1 MSSRAFVGI
10 LNTTGVGLGYGS
22 ATATKKG
29 TAMASAQHHLNIF
42 TFWRA
47 NLANSCLAGFI
58 GFLLFGICTL
68 CLPGNL
74 LAQEKRSPAI
84 MPLPAHVMQGEGE
97 FLIDG
102 YFGIALKGYK
112 EARLER
118 AQQSFLDTLS
128 RETGIPLWRQAILNP
143 PHFIVQTAGP
153 SAAAQQLGE
162 DESYHLEIST
172 TDVQLT
178 APNPIGVLRG
188 LQTFLQLVRITPR
201 GFSVPVVTIDDKPRF
216 PWRGLLIDSGHRF
229 VHISAIKRNLD
240 GMEAVKLNVF
250 HWRFADN
257 QGFHIESKK
266 FPLLQEKGSGGFY
279 YSQDEVREIIAYAS
293 DRGIRVVPEFDMP
306 CHTTSWFL
314 GYPDLASSQ
323 DPSRSSAIDPTRES
337 TYKFLAEFIDEMAA
351 LFPDSYFHAG
361 GDECDVKEWED
372 NPRIQDFMRAHA
384 IKDGEALQV
393 LFTAKIQKIIAG
405 RKKIMVGWD
414 EVLQPNTPKDVVIQS
429 WRGPNSLAE
438 AARNGY
444 RGVLSSGYYIDLN
457 QSAAEHYLVDPLGD
471 SAATLTSDQKARVL
485 GGEATMWTDI
495 VSDENM
501 DNRVWPRTAAIAER
515 LWSPQQVQDV
525 DSMYQ
530 RLAIISQI
538 LGYYGLRHR
547 LITDEMLQ
555 RMSGEPDPAPLRVL
569 AAVVQPPRLYE
580 RQQLRTFGDF
590 TPLNRLDD
598 AVPPESDTAREFNG
612 IAKRIASG
620 KATPQEWQQ
629 AREWLALW
637 RDNDAKL
644 QPVLRR
650 SYLTEDLAPVSHNLS
665 QVAKIGLQA
674 LDDLQ
679 ENRPVSAEARQ
690 QSIEFLK
697 SSAKPQ
703 AVLLLMVVPSVELL
717 VQATRTK

>member
-1 MSSRAFVGI
+1 LAHSR
-10 LNTTGVGLGYGS
+10 
-22 ATATKKG
+22 
-29 TAMASAQHHLNIF
+29 
-42 TFWRA
+42 
-47 NLANSCLAGFI
+47 LAGLM
-58 GFLLFGICTL
+58 GLLLLAFCTFVVAGDL
-68 CLPGNL
+68 R
-74 LAQEKRSPAI
+74 AQEKGSLLV
-84 MPLPAHVMQGEGE
+84 MPLPAHVVLGEGE

-102 YFGIALKGYK
+102 HFGISLKGYK
-112 EARLER
+112 EPRLEQ
-118 AQQSFLDTLS
+118 AQHRFLERLS
-128 RETGIPLWRQAILNP
+128 QETGIPLWREAILNP
-143 PHFIVQTAGP
+143 PHFIIQTAGP
-153 SAAAQQLGE
+153 SEPTQQLGE
-162 DESYHLEIST
+162 DESYHIEIST
-172 TDVQLT
+172 TDVLLT

-188 LQTFLQLVRITPR
+188 LQTFLQLVRITPSA
-201 GFSVPVVTIDDKPRF
+201 FSVPVVTINDQPRF

-279 YSQDEVREIIAYAS
+279 YSQDEVREIIAYAR

-314 GYPDLASSQ
+314 GYPDLASGQ

-337 TYKFLAEFIDEMAA
+337 TYKFLTGFIDEMAA

-361 GDECDVKEWED
+361 GDECDVKEWAG
-372 NPRIQDFMRAHA
+372 NLRIQDFMRAHA
-384 IKDGEALQV
+384 IKDGAALQV
-393 LFTAKIQKIIAG
+393 LFTAKIQKIIAD

-414 EVLQPNTPKDVVIQS
+414 EVLQPDTPKDVVIQS

-501 DNRVWPRTAAIAER
+501 DNRIWPRTAAIAER
-515 LWSPQQVQDV
+515 LWAPQQVQDV

-530 RLAIISQI
+530 RLAITSQN

-547 LITDEMLQ
+547 LITDEMLE
-555 RMSGEPDPAPLRVL
+555 RMSGELDPSPLKVL

-580 RQQLRTFGDF
+580 RQELRTFTDF

-598 AVPPESDTAREFNG
+598 AVPPESDTAREFNQ
-612 IAKRIASG
+612 IAKRIALG
-620 KATPQEWQQ
+620 KADAQEWQQ
-629 AREWLALW
+629 AREWLGLW

-644 QPVLRR
+644 QPLLRR
-650 SYLTEDLAPVSHNLS
+650 SYLTQDLAPVSHNLS
-665 QVAKIGLQA
+665 RIAEIGLQA
-674 LDDLQ
+674 LDDLH
-679 ENRPVSAEARQ
+679 ENRLVSADLRQ
-690 QSIEFLK
+690 RNIEFLK
-697 SSAKPQ
+697 SAGKPQ
-703 AVLLLMVVPSVELL
+703 AVLLLMVAPSVELL
-717 VQATRTK
+717 VQATRIQ